1 MRLCDMSVKDLL
13 DWYGNQSE
21 ILIHNY
27 NHFMHNNHLQK
38 SGDNF
43 LKIYDKV
50 VETNEQMFYE
60 Q

>member
-1 MRLCDMSVKDLL
+1 MSIKDLL

-38 SGDNF
+38 SGDKF
-43 LKIYDKV
+43 LKVYDKV
-50 VETNEQMFYE
+50 VKTDEWMFYG